1 MSTTVEVPGILFC
14 GKIRAMA
21 IVFANTSLDPGGAV
35 GSTHRMCAER
45 LFLER
50 AIEHARRQGVRK
62 VRHMYVFRLTKAGE
76 LATSCPCALC
86 RAQLILF
93 DLLVTYVDDG
103 GILVDRVHASQLPD
117 GVSTSSQRLGRHLG

>member
-1 MSTTVEVPGILFC
+1 
-14 GKIRAMA
+14 MA

-50 AIEHARRQGVRK
+50 ACEHARRQGVRPENLVRFVKRK
-62 VRHMYVFRLTKAGE
+62 VRHVYVFRLTKAGE
-76 LATSCPCALC
+76 LATSCPCTLC
-86 RAQLILF
+86 REQLILF

-103 GILVDRVHASQLPD
+103 GTVVDRVHASQLPG
-117 GVSTSSQRLGRHLG
+117 GVSTTAQRLGRHLG